1 MTRLRPLVVPA
12 TAFALAAAVPSAASA
27 QPRRPVHLPT
37 VRALTPGLASPAA
50 DHADIRVGAT
60 PVRAAMSPLP
70 VAALPTRGEAAAPGG
85 RHAVAPPPAGATA
98 AGRPIPAVARGPPA

>member
-12 TAFALAAAVPSAASA
+12 TAFALVAAVPSVSA
-27 QPRRPVHLPT
+27 QPRRPVRLPT

-50 DHADIRVGAT
+50 QRADVPVGTT

-70 VAALPTRGEAAAPGG
+70 VAALPIPGEAAAPGG
-85 RHAVAPPPAGATA
+85 RHAVAAPPGAAA
-98 AGRPIPAVARGPPA
+98 AGRLISAVARGPPA

>member
-12 TAFALAAAVPSAASA
+12 TAFALAAAVPGAASA

-50 DHADIRVGAT
+50 ARADTLMGAT

-70 VAALPTRGEAAAPGG
+70 VAALPPPGEAAVPGG
-85 RHAVAPPPAGATA
+85 RHAVAAVPAGAAA
-98 AGRPIPAVARGPPA
+98 AGPPVLAVARGPPG